1 MGSPSFWAA
10 RGLLL
15 QLLLLWAWGQGTQD
29 GEEVIRIQ
37 KVTHGTMRAGL
48 AELVALPCLFVLQH
62 PREPGPPH
70 DPARVK
76 WTKVRAASGQR
87 VELPVLVAKDNVVKV
102 ARGWQGRV
110 TLPGYPQDRS
120 NATLVL
126 GPLRASDAGL
136 YRCEVVTGIEDEQ
149 DLLPLEVTGVVFHY
163 RASLGRYTLNFQ
175 AAREACRRNSAVIA
189 APRHLQ
195 AAFEDGYDNCDAGW
209 LSDHSVRYPIT
220 LSRPGCYGDRNS
232 LPGVRSYGRR
242 DPHEHYDV
250 YCFAR
255 ELRGEVFYVSPP
267 SRLTLWGA
275 RAQCQS
281 QGAVLATVGHLYLA
295 WQEGLDQCDP
305 GWLADGSVRYPIQTP
320 RRRCGGE
327 APGVRTLY
335 NFSNRTGFPEPSAKF
350 DAYCYRAHHPTSPP
364 RNRDNPATDGEGL
377 EAVSAE
383 DLPITSQ
390 ENVLPLD
397 SQEPLVFSGVPADE
411 HSQDPSLLP
420 NEAGS
425 GKAGGTP
432 VPFPGMP
439 SLVTARSPG
448 PEVARQEDPWMN
460 MVDRTPMPGGFQT
473 ETVFPAGTE
482 TQNSAMVGTE
492 GATPNPRLT
501 EDLKAKG
508 TVASATE
515 MGVESDAQPASSTAA
530 TQVGTTARRRGLNG
544 RYFQQ
549 QLLEQ
554 VTSRMGWGIRTGTSS
569 TPPGTKEA
577 GNHVELPLITATR
590 PMLGPQSTLSNEVDR
605 PHSSSSGIQS
615 EGSPLSPN
623 SVSSPAPEKKEDAY
637 PGSQD
642 GSQDPGQGS
651 SGPNKDPHLSMEP
664 GDPEDSS
671 GETHGGRDMPVLA
684 MLRAPKPPL
693 MSLPTPTLDTY
704 LPVSVRDDMGL
715 SLYGG
720 TTAAP
725 EVPNSPFSPYT
736 DCPIERRDISG
747 ETEIKPEINGTE
759 IPAPST
765 FPSPRPQ
772 EKGGLEAD
780 SWSLTLGWDSQQ
792 LEQGQEVSP
801 TEYTGPRETLGLGTT
816 SPNGEDTPSP
826 SLGSG
831 LLLHQDPT
839 AELETWEESKGM
851 ETFGFYTSIPSPAL
865 VLGSQGLQPRPDP
878 EEWASTSEPKSQEKS
893 KLTTSSPQPASEAGQ
908 SLELPYTAMD
918 PASPDSPQEGSPL
931 GKVVFVPWTPGASTL
946 AKKDWAT
953 PATPE
958 LEGDDTSGEGQK
970 GALWEASHTR
980 VPFLPGLL
988 EDREPTRDTTLHIQR
1003 HSLQVLEIPDSQEAG
1018 PSTALDAGT
1027 QPLGDAGSGEELSMM
1042 GELES
1047 GSWAGENNQ
1056 STEEAPANP
1065 CENNPCLH
1073 GGTCH
1078 ANHTSFG
1085 CSCDQGFTG
1094 ENCEIDIDDCLS
1106 SPCLNGGT
1114 CIDEVN
1120 SFICLCLPSYGGSLC
1135 DKDTEGCD
1143 HNWHK
1148 FQGHC
1153 YRYFAHRRAWEDAE
1167 RDCRRRAGHL
1177 TSIHS
1182 PEEHGFINSFGHE
1195 NTWIGLNDRIVER
1208 DFQWTDNTGL
1218 QYENWREKQ
1227 PDNFF
1232 AGGEDCVVMVA
1243 HESGRWN
1250 DVPCNYNL
1258 PYVCKK
1264 GTVLC
1269 GPPPAVEN
1277 ASPVGPRKAKYSI
1290 HSSVRYQC
1298 DKGFTQHHVAT
1309 IKCHSNGKWDRPKIV
1324 CTKPRRSHRLRRHHH
1339 HHQQHHHQHHHHKS
1353 HKERRKHKKH
1363 SKMDW
1368 ETEEEDNFC

>member
-1 MGSPSFWAA
+1 MGRPSSWAT

-29 GEEVIRIQ
+29 AEEVIRIQ
-37 KVTHGTMRAGL
+37 KVTHGTVRAGL
-48 AELVALPCLFVLQH
+48 AELVALPCLFVLRH

-76 WTKVRAASGQR
+76 WTKVRSASGQR

-110 TLPGYPQDRS
+110 TLPGYPQNRS

-163 RASLGRYTLNFQ
+163 RSSLGRYTLSFQ
-175 AAREACRRNSAVIA
+175 AAREACRRNSATIA

-209 LSDHSVRYPIT
+209 LSDRSVRYPIT

-232 LPGVRSYGRR
+232 QPGVRSYGRR
-242 DPHEHYDV
+242 DPHELYDV

-335 NFSNRTGFPEPSAKF
+335 NFSNRTGFPEPSVKF

-364 RNRDNPATDGEGL
+364 RYRDNPAVDGEDQ
-377 EAVSAE
+377 EALSAD
-383 DLPITSQ
+383 DLPIPGHK
-390 ENVLPLD
+390 NVLPLD

-411 HSQDPSLLP
+411 QSQDPSLLP

-425 GKAGGTP
+425 GKARGTP
-432 VPFPGMP
+432 VPFPGTP
-439 SLVTARSPG
+439 SLVQARSQE
-448 PEVARQEDPWMN
+448 PELPRQEEPWLN
-460 MVDRTPMPGGFQT
+460 MVDGTPLPRGFQV
-473 ETVFPAGTE
+473 ETVLPEGTE
-482 TQNSAMVGTE
+482 TQPSAVVGTG
-492 GATPNPRLT
+492 GATPNPGLT

-508 TVASATE
+508 TVVSATE
-515 MGVESDAQPASSTAA
+515 MGTESDAQPTSGTAV
-530 TQVGTTARRRGLNG
+530 TPVGTTARRRGLNG

-554 VTSRMGWGIRTGTSS
+554 ATSRTGWGIRTGTSP
-569 TPPGTKEA
+569 TPPATKEA

-590 PMLGPQSTLSNEVDR
+590 PMLDSQITLSNEVDR
-605 PHSSSSGIQS
+605 PHPSSSGIQS

-623 SVSSPAPEKKEDAY
+623 SVPSPAPKKKEDTY
-637 PGSQD
+637 PGSWD
-642 GSQDPGQGS
+642 STRDPEQGTL
-651 SGPNKDPHLSMEP
+651 GPSKDPQLGTEP
-664 GDPEDSS
+664 VDREDSS
-671 GETHGGRDMPVLA
+671 GETNGGRDLPVLA

-693 MSLPTPTLDTY
+693 MSLPTPTLDAH

-725 EVPNSPFSPYT
+725 GIPHGPFPHNT
-736 DCPIERRDISG
+736 DWSVEGRDIPG
-747 ETEIKPEINGTE
+747 ETEIKPETNGTE
-759 IPAPST
+759 PPAPST
-765 FPSPRPQ
+765 FRGPSSQDR
-772 EKGGLEAD
+772 GDLETD
-780 SWSLTLGWDSQQ
+780 SWSLAIGWDSKQ
-792 LEQGQEVSP
+792 LEQGQEVRP
-801 TEYTGPRETLGLGTT
+801 TEYAGSHETLGLGTT
-816 SPNGEDTPSP
+816 SPNGEDSPSP
-826 SLGSG
+826 SPGSG

-839 AELETWEESKGM
+839 AQLDTWEESKGT
-851 ETFGFYTSIPSPAL
+851 EKLDFYTPIPSPSPL
-865 VLGSQGLQPRPDP
+865 LGSQSLQPQPDP
-878 EEWASTSEPKSQEKS
+878 EEWARTSEPKSQEKF
-893 KLTTSSPQPASEAGQ
+893 KLATSSPQPAPESGQ
-908 SLELPYTAMD
+908 PVELPSTTMGPVS
-918 PASPDSPQEGSPL
+918 PASPHEGSPL
-931 GKVVFVPWTPGASTL
+931 GEVVFVPWTPGVSTR

-958 LEGDDTSGEGQK
+958 PEGDDISGEGQK
-970 GALWEASHTR
+970 GALWEASQTL
-980 VPFLPGLL
+980 VPLLPGLL
-988 EDREPTRDTTLHIQR
+988 EEREPTRDTTVHIQR
-1003 HSLQVLEIPDSQEAG
+1003 HDLEVLEIPDPQEVG
-1018 PSTALDAGT
+1018 PSSALDSGA
-1027 QPLGDAGSGEELSMM
+1027 QALGEAGSGEEPSIM

-1047 GSWAGENNQ
+1047 GSWAGESNR
-1056 STEEAPANP
+1056 SSEEAPADP

-1073 GGTCH
+1073 GGTCQ
-1078 ANHTSFG
+1078 ANHTTYG

-1120 SFICLCLPSYGGSLC
+1120 SFICLCLPSYGGSIC

-1143 HNWHK
+1143 HSWHK

-1177 TSIHS
+1177 TSVHS
-1182 PEEHGFINSFGHE
+1182 PEEHSFINSFGHE

-1264 GTVLC
+1264 GT
-1269 GPPPAVEN
+1269 A
-1277 ASPVGPRKAKYSI
+1277 
-1290 HSSVRYQC
+1290 
-1298 DKGFTQHHVAT
+1298 
-1309 IKCHSNGKWDRPKIV
+1309 
-1324 CTKPRRSHRLRRHHH
+1324 RRSHAKASSPSPPAS
-1339 HHQQHHHQHHHHKS
+1339 HQHHHHKS
-1353 HKERRKHKKH
+1353 HKERRKTQEASQDGLGEGGGRH
-1363 SKMDW
+1363 
-1368 ETEEEDNFC
+1368 FC